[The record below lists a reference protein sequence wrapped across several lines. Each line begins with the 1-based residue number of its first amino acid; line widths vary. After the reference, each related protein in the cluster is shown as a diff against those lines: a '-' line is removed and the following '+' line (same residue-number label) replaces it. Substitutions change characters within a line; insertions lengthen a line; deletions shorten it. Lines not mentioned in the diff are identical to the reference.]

1 LVDKAKSILKA
12 MTDEGSRQIISDII
26 RPIIRGVVVE
36 ELEPFKK
43 NVAEEFESV
52 KKSIEDVKM
61 DVAYIKGN
69 LEGENRAYHGFH
81 AMMEASILSRTENR
95 EVK

>member
-1 LVDKAKSILKA
+1 VKGILKA
-12 MTDEGSRQIISDII
+12 MADEGSRQLIADIL
-26 RPIIRGVVVE
+26 RPIIREVVVE

-43 NVAEEFESV
+43 NVAEGFASMA
-52 KKSIEDVKM
+52 KSIEEVKM

-81 AMMEASILSRTENR
+81 AMMEASILSKTENR
-95 EVK
+95 ELRY

>member
-12 MTDEGSRQIISDII
+12 MADEGSRQLIADILK
-26 RPIIRGVVVE
+26 PIIREVVVE

-43 NVAEEFESV
+43 EVAGEFESV
-52 KKSIEDVKM
+52 KRRIEDVKM